1 MPEGAVLRRI
11 AIPCLASF
19 LLAGCFGPAA
29 DIGRLSDQDLPK
41 DTPRREVQTDP
52 SEGVGGL
59 LSQIFARNGSTGAQ
73 TPDAHA
79 AANPATDEAHGA
91 APDTPRRGLFGWL
104 GGADTQPAAPEA
116 RTAAARA
123 LQETGGSDGTSGGGL
138 SGLGGAPAPKVQS
151 EIAFGTVLPY
161 GRVAVICDVPARKMG
176 KKIAG
181 FPERRETFAL
191 YDSEPGN
198 TAPHSFYLTGFDD
211 GCARQF
217 TASLAVFGSV
227 TMHERLRYGL
237 PAEVQPYSDTDKA
250 YETLKSKVCGVPR
263 RAPCGERIS
272 RLERDTVFLS
282 IYERFGD
289 NARWKNLLL
298 HDGDLL
304 AKDVKG
310 G

>member
-1 MPEGAVLRRI
+1 MRHI
-11 AIPCLASF
+11 AITFCAALG
-19 LLAGCFGPAA
+19 LAGCSGPGA
-29 DIGRLSDQDLPK
+29 DIGRLAEQDLPE
-41 DTPRREVQTDP
+41 DTPRRDVQTDP
-52 SEGVGGL
+52 SEGMGGF
-59 LSQIFARNGSTGAQ
+59 LSQIFARNAPAASQ
-73 TPDAHA
+73 PDDAE
-79 AANPATDEAHGA
+79 PALAEDGA
-91 APDTPRRGLFGWL
+91 ADTTRGGLFGWL
-104 GGADTQPAAPEA
+104 GGANTQPAPPEA
-116 RTAAARA
+116 QTAARA
-123 LQETGGSDGTSGGGL
+123 PQEGTSSEGRATGGGL
-138 SGLGGAPAPKVQS
+138 FGLGSAPAPRVES

-161 GRVAVICDVPARKMG
+161 GRLAVICDVPARKMG

-181 FPERRETFAL
+181 FPERRETFAV

-198 TAPHSFYLTGFDD
+198 TAPHTFYLTGFDD

-227 TMHERLRYGL
+227 TMHEQLRYGL

-250 YETLKSKVCGVPR
+250 YEALKSDICRVPR
-263 RAPCGERIS
+263 RAPCGARVK

-304 AKDVKG
+304 AQDIKG